1 MTRNAFKF
9 VRLRAPFLGDDHLG
23 HCLTGVKLHVTSA
36 PSSSLEE
43 RARGSLL

>member
-9 VRLRAPFLGDDHLG
+9 VRLRAPFLGDDHFG